1 MDVQTQMV
9 EIPSGAGTMPAF
21 LARPKTDGR
30 TDGRLPAVLVIM
42 EAFGLNHHIKD
53 VAQRVAAEG
62 YVTLAPDLYYRGGK
76 GRTAGYDEL
85 PAAIGLMQSLKDPDI
100 VADVRSAVAY
110 LEKDASVRADRI
122 GITGFCMG
130 GRVSFLAAAE
140 LPDKIKAAV
149 PFYGGGIPIDKTEKT
164 KAPMLIFFGEDDGFI
179 PLDQVDA
186 LRAELKKHGKPAEV
200 VVYKGA
206 GHGFFCNERE
216 SYQQQAAS
224 DSWERLKKFFAQHLK
239 S

>member
-9 EIPSGAGTMPAF
+9 EIPAGAGTMPSF
-21 LARPKTDGR
+21 LARPKTE
-30 TDGRLPAVLVIM
+30 GRLPAVLVIQ
-42 EAFGLNHHIKD
+42 EAFGLNDHIKD
-53 VAQRVAAEG
+53 VAKRIAAEG
-62 YVTLAPDLYYRGGK
+62 YVTLAPDLYWRGGK
-76 GRTAGYDEL
+76 GRTAGYDQL
-85 PAAIGLMQSLKDPDI
+85 PAAIGLMQSLKDQDTLD
-100 VADVRSAVAY
+100 DVRSAITY
-110 LEKDASVRADRI
+110 LETQPSVRADRI

-140 LPDKIKAAV
+140 LGDKIKAAV
-149 PFYGGGIPIDKTEKT
+149 PFYGGGIPVDKSSKV
-164 KAPMLIFFGEDDGFI
+164 KAPMLAFFGEDDGFI
-179 PLDQVDA
+179 PLEQVDA
-186 LRAELKKHGKPAEV
+186 LRAELKKHGKQADV

-216 SYQQQAAS
+216 SYQKEAAG